1 MAVIIIPE
9 NAIDNPTRE
18 GFNSVIVAI
27 ATPMNIKSIGG
38 NKENSVLIP

>member
-1 MAVIIIPE
+1 MAVMKIPE
-9 NAIDNPTRE
+9 NAIDNPIKE
-18 GFNSVIVAI
+18 GFNSVTVAI